1 MSKSV
6 TSLQIK
12 VHECYVKPLKPR
24 ESLLKFEEDEG
35 SENEVT
41 SDVESDL
48 EELKEILE
56 ESTES

>member
-24 ESLLKFEEDEG
+24 ESLLKFEEDEE
-35 SENEVT
+35 SEYEIS
-41 SDVESDL
+41 SDEESDL
-48 EELKEILE
+48 KNLEEALV

>member
-24 ESLLKFEEDEG
+24 EFLLKFEEDEG
-35 SENEVT
+35 SDVEELTEMLKEVNI
-41 SDVESDL
+41 SDVDE
-48 EELKEILE
+48 
-56 ESTES
+56 